1 MDFLVFGAI
10 LVIVV
15 IAILFLP
22 KRKGKEDSKQVADKR
37 PAGSREP
44 RKPRSGNVKPKGGN
58 TKSRRNAAKGGN
70 GPIIATRNPS
80 MRQQMQQQAAE
91 PAIDD
96 LDLLGGTNSASEA
109 PAQSGSFN
117 ADYAEPVQSGSYPA
131 QSGSFNA
138 GYTEPTQSGSYSEQN
153 GSFNAGYTEPTQSG
167 QFNTGYAEPAQS
179 GSFNTGYAEPV
190 AMPAPEQP
198 PQLNQNIPATEQR
211 PEIKM
216 DAEPINHSTRVRKRV
231 HEETKQIKEEKSM
244 DPISFSGQDLEN
256 FDTPS
261 IDDIFAD
268 PEISSDAYK
277 EQPFAEIEETPLE
290 SNGVKGVHIAHDEV
304 PQVSADLEPVDE
316 VIPAEEPADEVTPAE
331 EPAAEQ
337 VQIDDPTPTPE
348 GQEQVVEPVLADAEE
363 PASAVIVP
371 EDEPAPEDE
380 YASAK
385 DVPTEFVPGSVSFK
399 NSGLK
404 FPKRPHEKKVSEL
417 LPAELQFNYDGDDV
431 ALSIESPDVKA
442 PVPKD
447 GMIVLY
453 NSHIYK
459 NGAYVPWDVRFEAQ
473 LQEGEEA
480 VVDTGVGIRVPHGFG
495 IKIVPVDNIRTKFG
509 LELVSGENVSQ
520 RDAAFSLKF
529 TVRSVDVISYVSK
542 NQPLIRIKIFRI

>member
-1 MDFLVFGAI
+1 MNFLVFGAI

-22 KRKGKEDSKQVADKR
+22 KRNGKEGSKQVVDKR

-58 TKSRRNAAKGGN
+58 TKSRRNAANGDN

-109 PAQSGSFN
+109 PTQSSQFN
-117 ADYAEPVQSGSYPA
+117 TGYAEPTQSS
-131 QSGSFNA
+131 QFST
-138 GYTEPTQSGSYSEQN
+138 GYAEPTQSGSYS
-153 GSFNAGYTEPTQSG
+153 AQSS
-167 QFNTGYAEPAQS
+167 QFNTGYAEPTQS
-179 GSFNTGYAEPV
+179 GQLSTGYAEPV

-198 PQLNQNIPATEQR
+198 QQLNQNIPATEQR

-231 HEETKQIKEEKSM
+231 HEETKQIKEEKSV

-277 EQPFAEIEETPLE
+277 EQLFAEIEETPLE
-290 SNGVKGVHIAHDEV
+290 SNDVKGVHIAHDEV

-331 EPAAEQ
+331 EPVVKIPEEP
-337 VQIDDPTPTPE
+337 VVKTPE
-348 GQEQVVEPVLADAEE
+348 EEPSLAGVQEEELMPVTEESESVNWESTSAEE
-363 PASAVIVP
+363 
-371 EDEPAPEDE
+371 
-380 YASAK
+380 
-385 DVPTEFVPGSVSFK
+385 VPTEFVPGSVSFK

-404 FPKRPHEKKVSEL
+404 FPERPHDKKVSEL

-459 NGAYVPWDVRFEAQ
+459 NGVYVPWDVRFEAQ

-509 LELVSGENVSQ
+509 LELTSGENVSQ

-529 TVRSVDVISYVSK
+529 TVRSVDVISYISK
-542 NQPLIRIKIFRI
+542 NQPLVRIKIFRI